1 MSYCSSGLPALAF
14 YIQGNSATCTYV
26 VYHIGC
32 AFAAVFLI
40 FVWCLITCK
49 EPKTERAVEVLKW
62 CVALVFGLEGLA
74 ILALSRL
81 INQEH
86 VDVFTPQPS
95 APFFQEITEADIRRA
110 AEEAQQRTRS
120 WEDERSSD
128 PFNRG
133 QAHGS

>member
-49 EPKTERAVEVLKW
+49 QLKTDRQIEVLKW
-62 CVALVFGLEGLA
+62 CFAFVFGLEGLA

-81 INQEH
+81 IHQEH
-86 VDVFTPQPS
+86 VDVFTPDPS
-95 APFFQEITEADIRRA
+95 APPLPRITEEDRARA
-110 AEEAQQRTRS
+110 AQEEALEIARRGEAYMNNTR
-120 WEDERSSD
+120 
-128 PFNRG
+128 
-133 QAHGS
+133 